1 MVHDEELLR
10 YYWQELTYLRKMGDV
25 FARRYPK
32 VAARLELE
40 PEQSADPHVERLI
53 ESFAFLTGRIQRDLD
68 ADFPEIA
75 AELLNILYPQLLL
88 PIPSLS
94 IARFDVDPDRGK
106 LTTGFRVEP
115 ETQLFATARHG
126 RVCRFRTCYPVEL
139 WPLEVT
145 EATFERPE
153 SYSFLDQ
160 AGDVTTV
167 LRLRLESQAD
177 PLIDLEISRLRF
189 YLNGDPI
196 LIGRL
201 YELIFN
207 HTLRV
212 AVRSDGQTSPTY
224 LPANAILPV
233 GFGVDDTVLPYP
245 DHAQPAFRLLQ
256 EYFVLPE
263 SYHFFDLTRLDTPG
277 TRGED
282 ATGWDIFLLLDRS
295 PEDRTKISA
304 ETFALGCTPII
315 NLFHKT
321 TEPIRVDHRK
331 LHYRLVPD
339 LRRAATTEVHTI
351 LSVTGSS
358 DFEDRSRDYAPF
370 YFYDHSMAAR
380 HQKAFWHGRRVR
392 SMTSEVEGTDIELAF
407 YDLDWKP
414 TSPPDEVVY
423 AHTLC
428 TNRGLAEQVPAGGL
442 LQSDEAIPAARIVC
456 IKRPT
461 RQLSPPMDGATLWRL
476 VSHLSLNHLSLSSG
490 PESLKSLQ
498 EILRLYAV
506 TGEPSVEQ
514 KIQGIRSMELRKVVR
529 QVGQDS
535 WRGFCRG
542 NEITLTLDE
551 SQFVGSN
558 AFLFAAVIQQFFA
571 LYATTNSF
579 TQTVIK
585 KSHEPKGEWKRW
597 PPMAG
602 EKAIL

>member
-1 MVHDEELLR
+1 MVDDDELLR
-10 YYWQELTYLRKMGDV
+10 YYWQELTYLRKMGEV
-25 FARRYPK
+25 FSRRYPK

-75 AELLNILYPQLLL
+75 AELLSILYPQLLL

-106 LTTGFRVEP
+106 LTTGYQVP
-115 ETQLFATARHG
+115 AETQLFATARHG

-145 EATFERPE
+145 DAAFERPE
-153 SYSFLDQ
+153 AYDFLDA
-160 AGDVTTV
+160 AGDVSTV
-167 LRLRLESQAD
+167 LRLRVESRAD
-177 PLIDLEISRLRF
+177 PLADLEIQSLRF
-189 YLNGDPI
+189 FINGDPI
-196 LIGRL
+196 LVGRL

-207 HTLRV
+207 NTLRL
-212 AVRSDGQTSPTY
+212 AIRSDGQSAPTY
-224 LPANAILPV
+224 LSAEAIRAV
-233 GFGVDDTVLPYP
+233 GFGVDDVVLPYP
-245 DHAQPAFRLLQ
+245 VHAQPAVRLLQ

-263 SYHFFDLTRLDTPG
+263 CFHFFDLTGLDTPG
-277 TRGED
+277 CRADG
-282 ATGWDIFLLLDRS
+282 AMGWDIFLLLNRT
-295 PEDRTKISA
+295 PEERTSINA

-321 TEPIRVDHRK
+321 TEPIRVDHRQ
-331 LHYRLVPD
+331 LYYRLVPD
-339 LRRAATTEVHTI
+339 LRRAATTEIHSI
-351 LSVTGSS
+351 LSVSGSS
-358 DFEDRSRDYAPF
+358 ELQDQSRDYAPF
-370 YFYDHSMAAR
+370 YSYDHAMAQR
-380 HQKAFWHGRRVR
+380 GQRTFWHGKRVR
-392 SMTSEVEGTDIELAF
+392 SMTSELEGTDIQLAF

-414 TSPPDEVVY
+414 SLPPDEVVY

-428 TNRGLAEQVPAGGL
+428 TNRRLAEQIPAGGL
-442 LQSDEAIPAARIVC
+442 LQTDEAIPAQRIVC
-456 IKRPT
+456 LKRPT
-461 RQLSPPMDGATLWRL
+461 RQLTPPMDGANLWRL
-476 VSHLSLNHLSLSSG
+476 VSHLSLNYLSTGSG
-490 PESLKSLQ
+490 PQSLKALQ

-506 TGEPSVEQ
+506 TGEPSVEHQ
-514 KIQGIRSMELRKVVR
+514 IQGLRAMEQRKVMR
-529 QVGQDS
+529 RLGNDS

-551 SQFVGSN
+551 SLFVGSS
-558 AFLFAAVIQQFFA
+558 AFLFAAVIRQFFA

-585 KSHEPKGEWKRW
+585 KSHEPKGEWRRW